1 MRHSVAYITKRTD
14 ETRGTVSMSVYQISL
29 EASPVVSWIFAD
41 RSFTRRQSMSSCA
54 ILMSPRFLVKGREAG
69 REAEMGRDTE
79 MGDGGR

>member
-1 MRHSVAYITKRTD
+1 
-14 ETRGTVSMSVYQISL
+14 MSVYQISL

-69 REAEMGRDTE
+69 RETGRRARREAGRETE